1 MKARTMLYLEPEQM
15 QALREKARKR
25 RISLAALL
33 RQLVQ
38 EHLDTPEHSAAP
50 RQSVFF
56 KIVGLGASGQK
67 SISAS
72 HDTFLAEALRREHA
86 R

>member
-1 MKARTMLYLEPEQM
+1 MLYLEPEQM
-15 QALREKARKR
+15 QALRETARKR

-38 EHLDTPEHSAAP
+38 EHLDAPRHAAP
-50 RQSVFF
+50 PRQRVFL

-67 SISAS
+67 DVSAR
-72 HDTFLAEALRREHA
+72 HDAFLVKALYREHA